1 MLPIYKDNGV
11 GLTIYQRKSVHS
23 APHLHRAVEFV
34 YVTEGEL
41 AIGVG
46 QNLYAMQKGDFAV
59 VFPEMVHHYQVFS
72 DGDNRATYIL
82 ASPNLATGYQNEISN
97 LSPLE
102 PVICKR
108 NVHSDII
115 YAVKAICGEFASGL
129 ERQDIK
135 DLTKDQNALALSY
148 IHILL
153 ARSIPK
159 LELVPKAEIGSDDL
173 IYKTV
178 SYISA
183 HFAENISLTSMAHD
197 LGISQFTLSR
207 VFSKTF
213 HRNFNQYLNE
223 VRLDYAQTM
232 LRYTDKQITE
242 ICYDAGFESQRT
254 FNRCF
259 AEKYHLSPREYRK
272 NILLGD
278 KNQ

>member
-1 MLPIYKDNGV
+1 MLPIYKDTAR

-23 APHLHRAVEFV
+23 APHLHRAIEFV

-46 QNLYAMQKGDFAV
+46 QNLYAMKKGDFAV

-72 DGDNRATYIL
+72 EGDNRATYIL
-82 ASPNLATGYQNEISN
+82 ASPNLATGYQNEIMN

-102 PVICKR
+102 PVIVKK
-108 NVHSDII
+108 NVHSDIK
-115 YAVKAICGEFASGL
+115 YAVNAICKEFADGM
-129 ERQDIK
+129 EEQDITE
-135 DLTKDQNALALSY
+135 LSKDQNALALSY

-153 ARSIPK
+153 ARAIP
-159 LELVPKAEIGSDDL
+159 LLQLVPKEEIGSNDL

-183 HFAENISLTSMAHD
+183 HFSESISLTSMAHD

-223 VRLDYAQTM
+223 IRLDYAQTM
-232 LRYTDKQITE
+232 LRYTDKQITD
-242 ICYDAGFESQRT
+242 ICYDSGFESQRT

-259 AEKYHLSPREYRK
+259 SEKFHVSPREYRK
-272 NILLGD
+272 NITD
-278 KNQ
+278 NEK